1 MRNKK
6 QQARDTIDL
15 CSFAQHFFL
24 FDWRSTKFKT
34 FVVCVGRFNQVNLT
48 ILDEIYQAQ
57 PTVNFPKSNYG
68 KFVTNSEKLKIVVIF
83 FGAE

>member
-1 MRNKK
+1 MNRGQRRTAEQIEQLKQLLADQ

-48 ILDEIYQAQ
+48 ILDEIY
-57 PTVNFPKSNYG
+57 
-68 KFVTNSEKLKIVVIF
+68 
-83 FGAE
+83 

>member
-1 MRNKK
+1 MNRGQRRTAEQIEQLKQLLADQ

-15 CSFAQHFFL
+15 SVHLHNTFFL

-48 ILDEIYQAQ
+48 ILDEIY
-57 PTVNFPKSNYG
+57 
-68 KFVTNSEKLKIVVIF
+68 
-83 FGAE
+83 